1 MSCCCQKS
9 SLEPGSGPLLSGT
22 IENAATS
29 FPAQSEQMPV
39 SEASV
44 LGGISKL
51 PWWAKVILIA
61 SAVGA
66 VAYFA
71 HEGMK
76 EKRA

>member
-1 MSCCCQKS
+1 
-9 SLEPGSGPLLSGT
+9 
-22 IENAATS
+22 
-29 FPAQSEQMPV
+29 MPV